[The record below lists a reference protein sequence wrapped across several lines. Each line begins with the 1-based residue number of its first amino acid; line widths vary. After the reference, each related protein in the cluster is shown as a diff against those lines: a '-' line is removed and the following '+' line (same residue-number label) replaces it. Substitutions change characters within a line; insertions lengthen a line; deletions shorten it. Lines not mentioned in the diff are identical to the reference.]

1 MNHHLGLGGT
11 WLVGEI
17 LIIRRS
23 LDNVRVFETCA
34 FNLTR
39 YSAFLAG
46 FGAFVKIRRPFSSS
60 PNLWALVVAPSTSS
74 FTSIFPTRQTGASSG
89 SLSRLRSPERSVV
102 RTKDDMAI
110 WWVVIPVRETTV
122 VGGSNLRQ
130 RGCDRR
136 SPMKNNVVKKREIG
150 TKKKKENM
158 YRGSILRQE

>member
-23 LDNVRVFETCA
+23 LDNVRVLETCTLS
-34 FNLTR
+34 LTR

-60 PNLWALVVAPSTSS
+60 PNLWALVVA
-74 FTSIFPTRQTGASSG
+74 R
-89 SLSRLRSPERSVV
+89 
-102 RTKDDMAI
+102 
-110 WWVVIPVRETTV
+110 WVVIPVRETTV

-136 SPMKNNVVKKREIG
+136 SPMKNNVVKKCEIG
-150 TKKKKENM
+150 TKKENM
-158 YRGSILRQE
+158 YRGSILHQE